1 MTIKDL
7 QGVLCGM
14 VTLYE
19 EEPNAE
25 TGTYQD
31 LYCGMSQEIP
41 EELRNREVIIAAPLA
56 RQRKSATIDIQLK
69 TVHKKAH
76 EKSPA

>member
-19 EEPNAE
+19 EKPNAE
-25 TGTYQD
+25 TGIYQD

-41 EELRNREVIIAAPLA
+41 AGLMGREVLIASPVR
-56 RQRKSATIDIQLK
+56 RQAEGAVIDIQLK
-69 TVHKKAH
+69 TVHKKAY